1 MKTKLTKKELKT
13 VLIVGVL
20 LLLGSIDRFDS
31 YEMPKEKEITNA
43 GVAG

>member
-1 MKTKLTKKELKT
+1 MNNKLTKKELKT

-31 YEMPKEKEITNA
+31 YEMPQDKEVIA
-43 GVAG
+43 LGVSG